1 MLDYAP
7 TFSLAFWLVY
17 GMRVYQTGRDSMRK
31 FTRTQCCH
39 ARWCPKLVSGRDAM
53 RMVFQWQSMNTES
66 DLLELRIEP
75 TTSGWVA
82 VYKCL
87 VPIRLK
93 RLRTNLAI

>member
-1 MLDYAP
+1 
-7 TFSLAFWLVY
+7 
-17 GMRVYQTGRDSMRK
+17 
-31 FTRTQCCH
+31 
-39 ARWCPKLVSGRDAM
+39 
-53 RMVFQWQSMNTES
+53 MNTES

-93 RLRTNLAI
+93 RLCTNLAI

>member
-1 MLDYAP
+1 
-7 TFSLAFWLVY
+7 
-17 GMRVYQTGRDSMRK
+17 
-31 FTRTQCCH
+31 
-39 ARWCPKLVSGRDAM
+39 M

-93 RLRTNLAI
+93 RALHKPGHLNRAKHWIPEGATRYELGVCHSCWWLTDECVVVASL